1 MQENYVY
8 AVYDEYENI
17 QVFSIIDNKY
27 IIY

>member
-17 QVFSIIDNKY
+17 KVFSIIDNKY